1 MVTLTPIG
9 DFQNNLEV
17 KNGEIAAAAV
27 LNRAVHETQS
37 ELIAL
42 WNFVTADNPGIEE
55 TTNLIDD
62 TIGYSSNHQV
72 RSIAGLHAETFN
84 GGTWS

>member
-1 MVTLTPIG
+1 MVTLTPIP
-9 DFQNNLEV
+9 DFQNNFEV

-27 LNRAVHETQS
+27 LNRSVHETQT

-42 WNFVTADNPGIEE
+42 WNFVTADSLSIDEN
-55 TTNLIDD
+55 TNLIDD
-62 TIGYSSNHQV
+62 TVSSSNNQV
-72 RSIAGLHAETFN
+72 RSISGLHAETFN